1 MTESLPT
8 ASALSAPA
16 LAASLQRGQLAL
28 FPTDTLPALAA
39 IPAAAERLWILKAR
53 PATKPL
59 ILMGADAAGLF
70 AALEQPLHPDWIRM
84 AQRVWPGACTLV
96 LPASGSL
103 VACLHP
109 QGGSIGLRVP
119 AFEPALALLR
129 ITGPLATTSA
139 NRSGEEP
146 CRTVEA
152 AAAVFPEL
160 PRLGPLPWPAGKGT
174 ASTVLRW
181 VAPGD
186 WQVLRPGPVMP
197 ELDGASA
204 PPEGEPGW
212 RDGHAKGV

>member
-109 QGGSIGLRVP
+109 QGARSACVCPLSSLPWRCCGSQGPWPPPAPIVRGRSRAEPSRPLRRCFQSCPVSAPCPGLRARVRP
-119 AFEPALALLR
+119 A
-129 ITGPLATTSA
+129 
-139 NRSGEEP
+139 P
-146 CRTVEA
+146 CCVGSLQVIGRCCG
-152 AAAVFPEL
+152 L
-160 PRLGPLPWPAGKGT
+160 
-174 ASTVLRW
+174 VL
-181 VAPGD
+181 
-186 WQVLRPGPVMP
+186 
-197 ELDGASA
+197 
-204 PPEGEPGW
+204 
-212 RDGHAKGV
+212 

>member
-1 MTESLPT
+1 MTEPLPP
-8 ASALSAPA
+8 AAVLSAQA
-16 LAASLQRGQLAL
+16 LAASLQRGQPAL

-39 IPAAAERLWILKAR
+39 APAAAERLWTLKAR

-59 ILMGADAAGLF
+59 ILMGAEAADLF
-70 AALEQPLHPDWIRM
+70 AALEQPLHPDWIGM
-84 AQRVWPGACTLV
+84 AERVWPGACTLV

-103 VACLHP
+103 VARLHP

-119 AFEPALALLR
+119 ACEPALTLLR

-146 CRTVEA
+146 CRTAEA

-160 PRLGPLPWPAGKGT
+160 PRLGPVPWPAGTGL

-186 WQVLRPGPVMP
+186 WQVLRAGPVMP
-197 ELDGASA
+197 EFGGASA
-204 PPEGEPGW
+204 PP
-212 RDGHAKGV
+212 